1 MDSTLTNKLKKI
13 SSIKKQLKGVL
24 SGAYGEEQVKPLK
37 FEQFPGKFKA
47 MSDERSYLSVN
58 VEERLVELSG
68 KTDELSGKTNILS
81 ARTSAL
87 ENDVGVEYID
97 EFEDITDKIET
108 INKWLDVNGSLSD
121 NNGKTTSLISKEQA
135 EDLYFTGSSDP
146 YGNPVIVVAYGP
158 DEKIIQTPDG
168 KPASYGLNTKLFR
181 FPLSEES
188 ILKITGGS
196 PYSYIRASS
205 YNVPHFKLERRVKSE
220 RILAK
225 QILDG
230 YPCVETELDF
240 PFDNEYL
247 SRLEFTDWTNK
258 YPWNVRNGGTMESDW
273 WKTTDFIPVTRDSKF
288 LVTGYAQWATTIFN
302 FYSFDKKPLYVPGYE
317 GYNVSD
323 PNAAYYLKDYQLDIS
338 AVMEINQTV
347 LSNIAYVRFCG
358 GTPQADHADY
368 ACRVLELKRPDT
380 GDAVLDLAKKLQD
393 MSNSN
398 GIGNV
403 LFNKKYVSI
412 GDSFTSPTYSYANI
426 IAARNQM
433 QFINLGV
440 GGSCIGY
447 FKTSNFDDS
456 DAPEDIRSVFSYR
469 IDTLEEMLSSMEYV
483 TIQYGLNE
491 LNLTTQ
497 QIGEKTDAGGL
508 NVNRHTLWGA
518 WNYVLKKL
526 LTWNPLMKIGI
537 ILSDSWL
544 SEQQRTTQ
552 LEIGKYWGIPCL
564 DFKGDSS
571 VPMLTGGKTWETCE
585 IARQLRNAAFTVS
598 EADSHPNEAGHAY
611 RSTIVEN
618 FMRSL

>member
-1 MDSTLTNKLKKI
+1 MGALTGKLKKI

-47 MSDERSYLSVN
+47 MSDERSHLSVN
-58 VEERLVELSG
+58 IGERLSVLSEKTAELSG
-68 KTDELSGKTNILS
+68 KTDSLSVKTM
-81 ARTSAL
+81 AL
-87 ENDVGVEYID
+87 ENDAGVEYAVK
-97 EFEDITDKIET
+97 FEDISDKIET
-108 INKWLDVNGSLSD
+108 VDKWLDVNGNF
-121 NNGKTTSLISKEQA
+121 NNSGKTTVPISKEEA

-146 YGNPVIVVAYGP
+146 FNSPILVAAYGP
-158 DEKIIQTPDG
+158 DGKIVKTPDG
-168 KPASYGLNTKLFR
+168 KPASYGLNTKVFR

-188 ILKITGGS
+188 ILKITGGN
-196 PYSYIRASS
+196 PYSHIRTSS
-205 YNVPHFKLERRVKSE
+205 YNVPHFKLERRVKGE

-225 QILDG
+225 QVLDG
-230 YPCVETELDF
+230 YPRVEAELDF

-247 SRLEFTDWTNK
+247 SHLEFTEWTNK
-258 YPWNVRNGGTMESDW
+258 YPWNVRGGGTTKAAG
-273 WKTTDFIPVTRDSKF
+273 WKTTDFIPVTRDSRF
-288 LVTGYAQWATTIFN
+288 LVTGYAQWATAIFN
-302 FYSFDKKPLYVPGYE
+302 FYSFDGKPLYVPGYE

-323 PNAAYYLKDYQLDIS
+323 ANIAYYLKDYQLDIS
-338 AVMEINQTV
+338 TVIEINPAV
-347 LSNIAYVRFCG
+347 LSSIAYVRFCSG
-358 GTPQADHADY
+358 MPPPAHADC
-368 ACRVLELKRPDT
+368 ARKVCELERLDA
-380 GDAVLDLAKKLQD
+380 GEAVLDLAKKLQNA
-393 MSNSN
+393 SN
-398 GIGNV
+398 GNV
-403 LFNKKYVSI
+403 LFNRKYVSV
-412 GDSFTSPTYSYANI
+412 GDSFTSPSYSYANV
-426 IAARNQM
+426 IAARNSM
-433 QFINLGV
+433 QFINLGI

-447 FKTSNFDDS
+447 FGTSNFDDS
-456 DAPEDIRSVFSYR
+456 DAPKDVNSIFSYR
-469 IDTLEEMLSSMEYV
+469 IDALGEMLSSAEYV
-483 TIQYGLNE
+483 TLQYGLNE
-491 LNLTTQ
+491 LNLTTE
-497 QIGEKTDAGGL
+497 QIGEKTDTDGL

-585 IARQLRNAAFTVS
+585 IARQLRNAAFTIS